1 MYHKRIKLFICPKSN
16 TTFMLIDFAYVIFF
30 IIRLTH
36 NSDGAVS
43 NGSGLQTFYLCELMI
58 QE

>member
-30 IIRLTH
+30 IMRLTH
-36 NSDGAVS
+36 NLDGANSNVS
-43 NGSGLQTFYLCELMI
+43 CLQTFYLCELII
-58 QE
+58 QQ